1 MGLLAQIFRDGVIGR
16 DAPFAG
22 KMVVWPH
29 NRMTRHKRT
38 RIKSSAVPYIFCI
51 FAKKQWKQQKNT
63 IKFNF
68 TDYLLLFYPKFAAL
82 LKFNHI

>member
-51 FAKKQWKQQKNT
+51 FAKKAMETTKKYDKIQ
-63 IKFNF
+63 
-68 TDYLLLFYPKFAAL
+68 FY
-82 LKFNHI
+82 